1 MAAQDKNSTII
12 ASKPSLLGGREPVL
26 SAGEVKQF
34 ASLIPKLRFKEFEG
48 EWDKCLLGKISLKI
62 GSGSTPSGGNQ
73 VYQNFGIPFI
83 RSQNV
88 TDNRLVL
95 DETHISEDINLKMQG
110 SIVKSNDILL
120 NITGG
125 SIGRTCVVPKNFII
139 GNVNQ
144 HVCIIRL
151 KEKYSPRFI
160 QPFLTSH
167 KGQKLIYQGQTGSGR
182 EGINFQSIRLFKLN
196 IPSLPEQQKIASF
209 LSAVDEKIQLL
220 TKKKE
225 ALEQYKKGV
234 MQQLFSQK
242 IRFTPSLEDF
252 KDELAQGKVIDLATN
267 YPDWEE
273 KRLAEI
279 AVRNSNKNKDSK
291 VNFVLTNS
299 ATQGI
304 VSQGEYF
311 DRDIAN
317 QNNLAGYYIVEV
329 NDFVYNP
336 RISVHAPVGPIK
348 RNKLQLGIMSP
359 LYSVFRFKKDNLEY
373 FEYYFE
379 TKFWHRYLDNV
390 SNMGARHDR
399 MNITNEDFY
408 KMPIPLPCNEE
419 REKITDFLSSLT
431 FKIESVN
438 QQIEK
443 TQTFKKGLLQQM
455 FI

>member
-1 MAAQDKNSTII
+1 M
-12 ASKPSLLGGREPVL
+12 
-26 SAGEVKQF
+26 
-34 ASLIPKLRFKEFEG
+34 
-48 EWDKCLLGKISLKI
+48 
-62 GSGSTPSGGNQ
+62 
-73 VYQNFGIPFI
+73 
-83 RSQNV
+83 
-88 TDNRLVL
+88 
-95 DETHISEDINLKMQG
+95 
-110 SIVKSNDILL
+110 
-120 NITGG
+120 
-125 SIGRTCVVPKNFII
+125 
-139 GNVNQ
+139 
-144 HVCIIRL
+144 
-151 KEKYSPRFI
+151 
-160 QPFLTSH
+160 
-167 KGQKLIYQGQTGSGR
+167 
-182 EGINFQSIRLFKLN
+182 
-196 IPSLPEQQKIASF
+196 
-209 LSAVDEKIQLL
+209 L